1 MPLIASLV
9 LLAAVVGCA
18 DRKETPSGGAAAGA
32 ESAAAAAAPAA
43 PPSPV
48 AGPASTAAEPP
59 AAAAAPDPAAAPA
72 PAAAAPAGEDPAIA
86 EKRLAVEFAL
96 DEEKLATDPRGQW
109 AVTAKASSTYGDA
122 KDPADYSA
130 SKATGAP
137 DVANF
142 GDNGQAWTAKEADG
156 GIERLE
162 VTFAK
167 PVQATEIRIR
177 QNSGPGALIKVEL
190 IDTTGA
196 SHAVHEG
203 VDTAQYDK
211 YNFWFRKSFEKTAYK
226 VAGAKLTL
234 ATNVV
239 PSWNEIDAVQLIGE

>member
-1 MPLIASLV
+1 MPLIASMV
-9 LLAAVVGCA
+9 LLVAVVGCA
-18 DRKETPSGGAAAGA
+18 DSKQTPSDGPAAGA
-32 ESAAAAAAPAA
+32 ESAA
-43 PPSPV
+43 
-48 AGPASTAAEPP
+48 TAA
-59 AAAAAPDPAAAPA
+59 A
-72 PAAAAPAGEDPAIA
+72 PAAAAPPAPVAGPAPAPAAVAAAGEDPAVA

-96 DEEKLATDPRGQW
+96 NEDKLATDPRGQW
-109 AVTAKASSTYGDA
+109 AVSAKASSTYGDA
-122 KDPADYSA
+122 PDPADYSA

-142 GDNGQAWTAKEADG
+142 GDNGKAWTAKEADG

-234 ATNVV
+234 ATNAV

>member
-1 MPLIASLV
+1 MNRMSLMAPLV
-9 LLAAVVGCA
+9 LLAVLAGCA
-18 DRKETPSGGAAAGA
+18 EKKEAPADGAATGA
-32 ESAAAAAAPAA
+32 DAAASPASPAPAA
-43 PPSPV
+43 QPGD
-48 AGPASTAAEPP
+48 AADAAASSDAAPP
-59 AAAAAPDPAAAPA
+59 AAADAE
-72 PAAAAPAGEDPAIA
+72 EDPAIV
-86 EKRLAVEFAL
+86 EKRLAIEFAL
-96 DEEKLATDPRGQW
+96 NEEKLATDPRGQW

-137 DVANF
+137 DVPSF
-142 GDNGQAWTAKEADG
+142 GDNDNSWTAKEPDG

-162 VTFAK
+162 LAFAK
-167 PVQATEIRIR
+167 PVQATEIRVR

-196 SHAVHEG
+196 SHVVHEG

-211 YNFWFRKSFEKTAYK
+211 YNFWFRKSFEKTAYR

-234 ATNVV
+234 ATNAVS
-239 PSWNEIDAVQLIGE
+239 SWNEIDAVQLIGE